1 MSIQRYIELIE
12 ERELLARDLFNMY
25 AEDYLNPCL
34 ISCAGMSVHE
44 IWIDWRLGDKL

>member
-1 MSIQRYIELIE
+1 MSIQRYLELIK
-12 ERELLARDLFNMY
+12 EREELARDMFNMY

-44 IWIDWRLGDKL
+44 IWIDRHIGDKL